1 MKKLLLLLILLV
13 SSSGF
18 CQSPYPALADN
29 KMDVATQKQGA
40 NQNNFSETFP
50 TVTDRS
56 VESHT
61 ITDGVRLEGRVQG
74 VRILGNCITEDF
86 NGYTLPSGSAS
97 PLPGITV
104 LNETTVVNGQ
114 GPGLVADGCV
124 YISMAGELQWN
135 GVDYFGQANQ
145 TIIANGT
152 DGTLTLQYDLT
163 VDAVDFELSA
173 FDGFPDSVTI
183 EALNDSGAS
192 LGTLGP
198 VAVPVS
204 TLVPVSFA
212 VTGIKT
218 IRIVGIYDGV
228 NGFSPLLNNHVFCPD
243 GSAPSNDLCADAV
256 PVVCNDTFSG
266 DTSIAT
272 DTGGNAAP
280 DVWYSYTG
288 TGVEQDITLSL
299 CDGGTDYDS
308 LIRVFDACGGAQIT
322 ANDDSCGLQ
331 SEVTFTSDGTSTYL
345 IMVEGFGSSSGAYSL
360 TVSCNPDNPAE
371 NDLCENA
378 TIVAC
383 DDLILGDTSSSTDT
397 GGNAA
402 PDVWFS
408 FTGTGIIENVT
419 LSLCDGGTDYDSVI
433 RVFDACDGTEIAIND
448 DSCGVQSELTFIS
461 DGTSTYLI
469 MIEGFGSSSGAFSLA
484 VTCAFIIP
492 DNDLCEDAIAVA
504 CGDTVT
510 GETNSATD
518 TGANPAPDVWYSYT
532 GGGLLEEVTI
542 SLCDGGTDYDS
553 YIRIFNACGGS
564 QIATNDDS
572 CGLQSEVTFTSDGA
586 STYYIMIEGFGAGAG
601 AFSMAVSCE
610 VIVPDNDECADAI
623 ALGCGDI
630 AIGNTSQATDSG
642 GNAAPDLWYS
652 FTGTGSEQ
660 DVTISLCDD
669 STDYDTYLRVFD
681 ACGGTEIAVN
691 DDFCFTSSEL
701 TFTSD
706 GTSTYFIMVEGF
718 LTLSGSF
725 NLAVSC
731 NPDDPESN
739 DDCVSAID
747 VNCGDTV
754 VGETTTATDSGSN
767 PSPDVFF
774 SFTGEGVMQDITLS
788 LCDGGTDYDSLLRV
802 FDACD
807 GNEIVANDD
816 FCGAQSELTFTS
828 DGTATYI
835 IMVEGFST
843 SSGNFSLT
851 ISCNPDD
858 VELNDTCEEATPVAC
873 GDVILGDTSIGTDT
887 GGNLA
892 PDLWYSYT
900 GGGLLEE
907 VTISLCDGGTDY
919 DSLIRVFDACGGGE
933 IAVNDDACGLQ
944 SELTFTSDGTS
955 TYFIM
960 VEGFGASSGN
970 FTMSVTCEPLGIDD
984 IDFAGF
990 NYYPNPANE
999 TINFSSLEDIDSIA
1013 IYNVIGQQV
1022 IAQSVHAI
1030 SGQLNVSNLRTG
1042 TYIME
1047 VTIGVKT
1054 ATYKVIK
1061 R

>member
-1 MKKLLLLLILLV
+1 MKKITLLLILLLSFV
-13 SSSGF
+13 GF
-18 CQSPYPALADN
+18 SQAPLAPNADN
-29 KMDVATQKQGA
+29 NRYVATLQQATNQNSSLETFSTVMDSSVKNHPKLDVAL
-40 NQNNFSETFP
+40 
-50 TVTDRS
+50 
-56 VESHT
+56 
-61 ITDGVRLEGRVQG
+61 LEGSVQG
-74 VRILGNCITEDF
+74 VTNRGDCITEDF
-86 NGYTLPSGSAS
+86 EGYLLPSGSANF
-97 PLPGITV
+97 LPGVTM
-104 LNETTVVNGQ
+104 LDETTVVNGQ
-114 GPGLVADGCV
+114 GPGLVEDGCV
-124 YISMAGELQWN
+124 YISLAGDLQWN
-135 GVDYFGQANQ
+135 GVDYYGQENQ
-145 TIIANGT
+145 TIIASST

-183 EALNDSGAS
+183 EALDDSGAS
-192 LGTLGP
+192 LGILGP
-198 VAVPVS
+198 VAVPES
-204 TLVPVSFA
+204 SLVPVSFA

-218 IRIVGIYDGV
+218 IRIVGMYDGV

-243 GSAPSNDLCADAV
+243 GSAPSNDLCEDAV
-256 PVVCNDTFSG
+256 VVVCNGTYIG

-280 DVWYSYTG
+280 DLWYSFTG

-299 CDGGTDYDS
+299 CD
-308 LIRVFDACGGAQIT
+308 
-322 ANDDSCGLQ
+322 
-331 SEVTFTSDGTSTYL
+331 DG
-345 IMVEGFGSSSGAYSL
+345 
-360 TVSCNPDNPAE
+360 
-371 NDLCENA
+371 
-378 TIVAC
+378 
-383 DDLILGDTSSSTDT
+383 
-397 GGNAA
+397 
-402 PDVWFS
+402 
-408 FTGTGIIENVT
+408 
-419 LSLCDGGTDYDSVI
+419 
-433 RVFDACDGTEIAIND
+433 
-448 DSCGVQSELTFIS
+448 
-461 DGTSTYLI
+461 
-469 MIEGFGSSSGAFSLA
+469 
-484 VTCAFIIP
+484 
-492 DNDLCEDAIAVA
+492 
-504 CGDTVT
+504 
-510 GETNSATD
+510 
-518 TGANPAPDVWYSYT
+518 
-532 GGGLLEEVTI
+532 
-542 SLCDGGTDYDS
+542 
-553 YIRIFNACGGS
+553 
-564 QIATNDDS
+564 
-572 CGLQSEVTFTSDGA
+572 
-586 STYYIMIEGFGAGAG
+586 
-601 AFSMAVSCE
+601 
-610 VIVPDNDECADAI
+610 
-623 ALGCGDI
+623 
-630 AIGNTSQATDSG
+630 
-642 GNAAPDLWYS
+642 
-652 FTGTGSEQ
+652 
-660 DVTISLCDD
+660 
-669 STDYDTYLRVFD
+669 TDYDTYLRVFD
-681 ACGGTEIAVN
+681 ACDGTEIAGN